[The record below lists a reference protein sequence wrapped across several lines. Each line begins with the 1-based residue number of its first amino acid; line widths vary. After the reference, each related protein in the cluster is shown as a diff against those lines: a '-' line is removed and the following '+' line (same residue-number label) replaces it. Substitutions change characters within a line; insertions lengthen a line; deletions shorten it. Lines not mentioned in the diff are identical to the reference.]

1 MKIRASPSTRV
12 VPAGYGSLTMGWLAL
27 VSGLVAAI
35 CTALPGAALY
45 VAMALGVVALGAGLV
60 GYRRRG
66 DAGAARLAGASGI
79 FLGLASLLFAAARYG
94 LILAAVQRIER
105 LL

>member
-1 MKIRASPSTRV
+1 
-12 VPAGYGSLTMGWLAL
+12 MGWLAL

-45 VAMALGVVALGAGLV
+45 VAMALGVVGLGAGLV
-60 GYRRRG
+60 GYRRRSDPG
-66 DAGAARLAGASGI
+66 PTRLASAGGM
-79 FLGLASLLFAAARYG
+79 FLGLVALFLAAARYG

>member
-1 MKIRASPSTRV
+1 
-12 VPAGYGSLTMGWLAL
+12 MGWLAL
-27 VSGLVAAI
+27 ISGLVAVI

-45 VAMALGVVALGAGLV
+45 VAMALGVVGLGAGLI

-66 DAGAARLAGASGI
+66 DPGAWRLAGAGGM
-79 FLGLASLLFAAARYG
+79 FLGLVALLLAAARYG

-105 LL
+105 LLL

>member
-1 MKIRASPSTRV
+1 
-12 VPAGYGSLTMGWLAL
+12 MGWFAL
-27 VSGLVAAI
+27 VSGLAAVI

-45 VAMALGVVALGAGLV
+45 VAMALGVVGLGAGLV

-66 DAGAARLAGASGI
+66 DAGTRRLAGAGGM
-79 FLGLASLLFAAARYG
+79 FLGFLALVLAAARYG

-105 LL
+105 LLL